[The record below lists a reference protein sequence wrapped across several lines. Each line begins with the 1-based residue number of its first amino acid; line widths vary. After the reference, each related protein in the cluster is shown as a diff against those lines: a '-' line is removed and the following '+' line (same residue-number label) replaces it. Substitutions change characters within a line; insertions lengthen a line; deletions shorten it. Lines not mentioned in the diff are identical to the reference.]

1 MTELTEEMYAI
12 FDRNEF
18 SFKKLKQQY
27 SEDELAQVKT
37 DFKEVWQ
44 TWKEVNSNVYQK
56 LPQDKFAKVHVE
68 SWTNGWNLRDH
79 YWASFR
85 LNTMADKN
93 PCIGV
98 MLDKKQLQVY
108 LMFQH
113 YKSEKRGDNPEQYN
127 ELLADIPTWAK
138 NRKINNWYLWDKNE
152 MEFADHLSL
161 SEYLADTKKQ
171 TLFNE
176 EAVKTSFLL
185 GKFAFRNQDQVKDM
199 EEFIL
204 NGIEQLLPL
213 YEKLEC

>member
-44 TWKEVNSNVYQK
+44 NWKEVNSNVYQK

-85 LNTMADKN
+85 LNTMADKS

-138 NRKINNWYLWDKNE
+138 NHK
-152 MEFADHLSL
+152 
-161 SEYLADTKKQ
+161 
-171 TLFNE
+171 FNE

-185 GKFAFRNQDQVKDM
+185 GKFAFRNQDQVRDM

-213 YEKLEC
+213 YGKLEC